1 MAVLAPGTTTSSEYK
16 GYDIN
21 AGAVQLTDNERFVS
35 TLTITRHGGDHSCDK
50 SFRTGYFRDA
60 TEAMKSATTF
70 ARRVIDG
77 KVAGVSVSD
86 LLLRKA

>member
-1 MAVLAPGTTTSSEYK
+1 MPFIAPVANRSSEYK
-16 GYDIN
+16 GYGIN

-35 TLTITRHGGDHSCDK
+35 TLTITRCRGDHSCDK

-77 KVAGVSVSD
+77 KVAGVSVAD
-86 LLLRKA
+86 L

>member
-1 MAVLAPGTTTSSEYK
+1 MPVIVAVPTKSSEYK
-16 GYDIN
+16 GYGIN

-35 TLTITRHGGDHSCDK
+35 TLTITRCRGDHSCDK
-50 SFRTGYFRDA
+50 TFRTGYFRDA

-77 KVAGVSVSD
+77 KVAGVSVTD
-86 LLLRKA
+86 L